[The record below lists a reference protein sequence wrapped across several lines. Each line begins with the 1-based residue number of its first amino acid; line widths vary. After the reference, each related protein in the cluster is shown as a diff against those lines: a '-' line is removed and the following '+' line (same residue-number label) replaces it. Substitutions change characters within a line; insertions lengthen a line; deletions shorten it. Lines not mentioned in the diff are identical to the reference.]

1 MSAITDRETST
12 AWLAVARTGWAQAT
26 ITDVRSFRTASTT
39 NGADKGIIA
48 RRGASRAKGEI
59 AMAATKKPVTSD
71 NATGT
76 DQQSVLSATAA
87 QWPSGPAANEP
98 TAKPVKAKKKAAAK
112 KQPVTVKPAQKAAS
126 KKKVSKKP
134 AGQKKVAKK
143 AALRKS

>member
-1 MSAITDRETST
+1 MG
-12 AWLAVARTGWAQAT
+12 V
-26 ITDVRSFRTASTT
+26 
-39 NGADKGIIA
+39 DKGIIA
-48 RRGASRAKGEI
+48 RRGASREKGEI

-98 TAKPVKAKKKAAAK
+98 TAKPVKTKKKAAAK
-112 KQPVTVKPAQKAAS
+112 KQPVTVKPAQKPAS

-134 AGQKKVAKK
+134 AAKNPAVQKKVAKK
-143 AALRKS
+143 VALRKP

>member
-1 MSAITDRETST
+1 
-12 AWLAVARTGWAQAT
+12 
-26 ITDVRSFRTASTT
+26 
-39 NGADKGIIA
+39 
-48 RRGASRAKGEI
+48 
-59 AMAATKKPVTSD
+59 MAATKKPVTLD

-98 TAKPVKAKKKAAAK
+98 TTKPVKAKKKVAAK